1 MSLTHDYLAQRGVT
15 DPDVIAARG
24 YEDVDE
30 GIRIPL
36 YAVSSA
42 STDGEA
48 YGHETRLIPPKII
61 KGKETKFIRPK
72 GQDQLMSV
80 NPMYFERPAEG
91 KPLWIVEGTIRADA
105 LHQRGVNSV
114 LSLTS
119 CWGWRNQRH
128 GSDPQLDELALRGK
142 EVWLWFDGDIM
153 TKRLVNLAGHKFAAV
168 LESRGALVRFG
179 IVPNNEGLDD
189 YLAKGNDVSSLRMLL
204 VDDLPLVED
213 PAMTEDQFR
222 EGTELPRTS
231 DAALARDWLSQTS
244 DVCHVNGE
252 WWAHVAGK
260 WQQAQGG
267 SKARTRLLPY
277 LERLGEQFQEIG
289 DASGSTRQQA
299 FGRKMRQ
306 ELESSGK
313 GTAVLM
319 QGLAVEQGTRSEDE
333 FDKDPYLLN
342 LANGTLN
349 LRTREFYSHRPEDML
364 TGISPTVYDPNATA
378 PAWQRFLDSALPDKD
393 VQTYLRRML
402 GATLPGMTLSQRVLV
417 FSGRTRAGKGT
428 AIRAL
433 FAVLGRDF
441 SGELRRE
448 VIMKSSRSSS
458 EHQTQV
464 MWLKGRRLA
473 SVNETNEGEEFDA
486 AKLKTLSGGDEI
498 TARGMY
504 QDQTTFKPTHNL
516 ILSTNALPN
525 VDSSDLALWGRL
537 RVIPFRQSF
546 LGHEDETLD
555 ERLQMETSGILN
567 WLLDGLKDYEAVR
580 EGEIPKDVDRAK
592 SDWQEAGDSVASFA
606 KDILGQAIPKDGRLT
621 RGDMRARYDEW
632 CHQAEVEPVG
642 PNTGKFKTGLE
653 AKGFREYQVKASVD
667 PKRPR
672 YWTHDN
678 WGDVAQGNRVVQTST
693 SGTGRGTGLEPDVEP
708 GLTCV
713 EPDELDG
720 LQTLLT
726 GTSVVTL
733 RETLAMINNG
743 RARMTR
749 QGAL

>member
-1 MSLTHDYLAQRGVT
+1 VT
-15 DPDVIAARG
+15 DRDVIEARG
-24 YEDVDE
+24 YEDTDQ
-30 GIRIPL
+30 GIKIPL

-42 STDGEA
+42 TTDGEP
-48 YGHETRLIPPKII
+48 YGHEVRLIPPKII

-91 KPLWIVEGTIRADA
+91 RPLWIVEGTIRADA
-105 LHQRGVNSV
+105 LHQRGVSSV

-128 GSDPQLDELALRGK
+128 GSDPQLDELALKGR
-142 EVWLWFDGDIM
+142 EVWLWLDGDVM
-153 TKRLVNLAGHKFAAV
+153 TKRLVNLAGHKLAAV
-168 LESRGALVRFG
+168 LESRGALVRYG
-179 IVPNNEGLDD
+179 IVPEGLGLDD
-189 YLAKGNDVSSLRMLL
+189 WLARGNDVSSLRMLL

-252 WWAHVAGK
+252 WWAHVSGK

-289 DASGSTRQQA
+289 DASDSSRQRA
-299 FGRKMRQ
+299 FGRKKRE
-306 ELESSGK
+306 ELESSTK
-313 GTAVLM
+313 GTSVLM
-319 QGLAVEQGTRSEDE
+319 QGLAVEQGTRHEDD
-333 FDKDPYLLN
+333 FDRDPYLLN
-342 LANGTLN
+342 LSNGTLN

-364 TGISPTVYDPNATA
+364 TGISPTVYDPNASSPT
-378 PAWQRFLDSALPDKD
+378 WQRFLDTALPDKE
-393 VQTYLRRML
+393 VQVYLRRML
-402 GATLPGMTLSQRVLV
+402 GATLVGATMSQRVLV

-433 FAVLGRDF
+433 FAVLGRDY

-498 TARGMY
+498 SARGMY
-504 QDQTTFKPTHNL
+504 QDQTVFKPTHNL

-546 LGHEDETLD
+546 LGQEDESLD
-555 ERLQMETSGILN
+555 ERLHMETSGILN
-567 WLLDGLKDYEAVR
+567 WLLDGLEDYDKVR
-580 EGEIPKDVDRAK
+580 EGQVPADVQRAK
-592 SDWQEAGDSVASFA
+592 SDWQEAGDSVAAFA
-606 KDILGQAIPKDGRLT
+606 SDLLTQPAPKGGRLG

-632 CHQAEVEPVG
+632 CKQSEIEPVG

-653 AKGFREYQVKASVD
+653 AKGFEEHQAKAKED
-667 PKRPR
+667 AKRPR
-672 YWTHDN
+672 YWTHPTWSD
-678 WGDVAQGNRVVQTST
+678 GVTEGNRVQDQHRT
-693 SGTGRGTGLEPDVEP
+693 GTGSEPDAEL
-708 GLTCV
+708 GLTCT
-713 EPDELDG
+713 EPDELDDP
-720 LQTLLT
+720 QTSRI
-726 GTSVVTL
+726 GPVSVTL
-733 RETLAMINNG
+733 RETLAMINSG
-743 RARMTR
+743 RSRVA
-749 QGAL
+749 GANVL